1 MKHIKYILTFLLFIF
16 IFPSAYSQDKIATLD
31 IVQLLKDS
39 KAALSMK
46 DQLTTVAKKY
56 REEEQKKQ
64 KEIQKQEEELL
75 RQKSTLTPEAFS
87 DRKNSFEK
95 KVIEFN
101 KYSQNNRKALGKAE
115 KEAVNQIEE
124 EVEKI
129 VKEIIETEK
138 ITAVF
143 RKTAVILSDN
153 SIDITKKVVDKL
165 NKNYEKTIGYFEN
178 SLTIK
183 HYAKLS
189 GSFFTGSRFGW
200 GLVDRRAEAL
210 QCD

>member
-1 MKHIKYILTFLLFIF
+1 MKHIKYILTFLLFVF
-16 IFPSAYSQDKIATLD
+16 FSSSAYSQDKIATLD
-31 IVQLLKDS
+31 VVQLLRDS

-46 DQLTTVAKKY
+46 DQLTAVAKQY
-56 REEEQKKQ
+56 NEEDQKKQ

-75 RQKSTLTPEAFS
+75 RQKSTLIPEAFS

-115 KEAVNQIEE
+115 KEAVTQIEE

-138 ITAVF
+138 INLVF
-143 RKTAVILSDN
+143 FV
-153 SIDITKKVVDKL
+153 TK
-165 NKNYEKTIGYFEN
+165 
-178 SLTIK
+178 
-183 HYAKLS
+183 
-189 GSFFTGSRFGW
+189 
-200 GLVDRRAEAL
+200 
-210 QCD
+210 

>member
-1 MKHIKYILTFLLFIF
+1 MKHSKYILTFLLFIF
-16 IFPSAYSQDKIATLD
+16 FFSTAYSQDKIATLD

-46 DQLTTVAKKY
+46 DQLTTVAKQY

-101 KYSQNNRKALGKAE
+101 KYSQNNRKVLGKAE

-129 VKEIIETEK
+129 VPVIKEIMISAPKPLYSMQIPLE
-138 ITAVF
+138 
-143 RKTAVILSDN
+143 
-153 SIDITKKVVDKL
+153 VDVG
-165 NKNYEKTIGYFEN
+165 IGSN
-178 SLTIK
+178 
-183 HYAKLS
+183 
-189 GSFFTGSRFGW
+189 W
-200 GLVDRRAEAL
+200 DEAH
-210 QCD
+210 

>member
-1 MKHIKYILTFLLFIF
+1 MKHIKYILTFLLFISF
-16 IFPSAYSQDKIATLD
+16 FPSAYSQDKIATLD

-165 NKNYEKTIGYFEN
+165 NKNL
-178 SLTIK
+178 SSVTIK
-183 HYAKLS
+183 V
-189 GSFFTGSRFGW
+189 TP
-200 GLVDRRAEAL
+200 
-210 QCD
+210 

>member
-1 MKHIKYILTFLLFIF
+1 MNFFNFIVAINYRNFVFIRVKTYGFIRNIICDYPITILFIF
-16 IFPSAYSQDKIATLD
+16 FFHSAYSQDKIATLD

-46 DQLTTVAKKY
+46 DQLTVVAKKY
-56 REEEQKKQ
+56 SDEDQKKQ

-165 NKNYEKTIGYFEN
+165 NKNL
-178 SLTIK
+178 SSVTIK
-183 HYAKLS
+183 V
-189 GSFFTGSRFGW
+189 TP
-200 GLVDRRAEAL
+200 
-210 QCD
+210 

>member
-16 IFPSAYSQDKIATLD
+16 FFSSAYSQDKIATLD

-46 DQLTTVAKKY
+46 DQITAVAKKY

-101 KYSQNNRKALGKAE
+101 KNSQKKRKALAKAE
-115 KEAVNQIEE
+115 KEGVIQIED

-129 VKEIIETEK
+129 VKGIIETEK

-165 NKNYEKTIGYFEN
+165 NKNL
-178 SLTIK
+178 SSVTIK
-183 HYAKLS
+183 V
-189 GSFFTGSRFGW
+189 TP
-200 GLVDRRAEAL
+200 
-210 QCD
+210 

>member
-16 IFPSAYSQDKIATLD
+16 FFSSAYSQDKIATLD
-31 IVQLLKDS
+31 IVQLLRDS

-56 REEEQKKQ
+56 TEEDQKKQ

-165 NKNYEKTIGYFEN
+165 NKNL
-178 SLTIK
+178 SSVTIK
-183 HYAKLS
+183 V
-189 GSFFTGSRFGW
+189 TP
-200 GLVDRRAEAL
+200 
-210 QCD
+210 

>member
-1 MKHIKYILTFLLFIF
+1 MKNSKYILTFILFIF
-16 IFPSAYSQDKIATLD
+16 FFSSAYSQDKIATLD

-39 KAALSMK
+39 KASLSMK

-75 RQKSTLTPEAFS
+75 RQKSTLTPEAFL

-165 NKNYEKTIGYFEN
+165 NKNL
-178 SLTIK
+178 SSVTIK
-183 HYAKLS
+183 V
-189 GSFFTGSRFGW
+189 TP
-200 GLVDRRAEAL
+200 
-210 QCD
+210 

>member
-16 IFPSAYSQDKIATLD
+16 FFSSAYSQDKIATLD

-46 DQLTTVAKKY
+46 DQLTTVANKY

-165 NKNYEKTIGYFEN
+165 NKNL
-178 SLTIK
+178 SSVTIK
-183 HYAKLS
+183 V
-189 GSFFTGSRFGW
+189 TP
-200 GLVDRRAEAL
+200 
-210 QCD
+210 

>member
-1 MKHIKYILTFLLFIF
+1 MKNSRYILTFILFIF
-16 IFPSAYSQDKIATLD
+16 FFSSAYSQDKIATLD
-31 IVQLLKDS
+31 IVQLLRDS
-39 KAALSMK
+39 KAAISMK
-46 DQLTTVAKKY
+46 DQITIVVKEY
-56 REEEQKKQ
+56 GEEDQKKQ

-75 RQKSTLTPEAFS
+75 RQKSTLTPEAFL

-101 KYSQNNRKALGKAE
+101 KNSQNKRRALGKAE

-153 SIDITKKVVDKL
+153 SIDITKRVVDKL
-165 NKNYEKTIGYFEN
+165 NKNL
-178 SLTIK
+178 SSVTIK
-183 HYAKLS
+183 V
-189 GSFFTGSRFGW
+189 TP
-200 GLVDRRAEAL
+200 
-210 QCD
+210 

>member
-1 MKHIKYILTFLLFIF
+1 MRHIKYILTFLLLIF
-16 IFPSAYSQDKIATLD
+16 FFPSAYSQDKIATLD

-39 KAALSMK
+39 KASLSMK

-115 KEAVNQIEE
+115 KKAVNQIEE

-165 NKNYEKTIGYFEN
+165 NKNL
-178 SLTIK
+178 SSVTIK
-183 HYAKLS
+183 V
-189 GSFFTGSRFGW
+189 TP
-200 GLVDRRAEAL
+200 
-210 QCD
+210 